1 LLPIES
7 VRFAKEPDGS
17 IDYGNIDVV
26 VKLESTYQISGDF
39 GEVEIIGGELRFEVH
54 T

>member
-7 VRFAKEPDGS
+7 VCFAQDPDGA
-17 IDYGNIDVV
+17 IDYGNIDVL
-26 VKLESTYQISGDF
+26 VKLESTYQVFGDF
-39 GEVEIIGGELRFEVH
+39 GEVKIIGGELRFAVS